1 MVRYRKSIGSF
12 VVLVYFE
19 YHIMYKTSMYNAT
32 SFFMFRKFQANFQNN
47 LFVSTFDKK
56 FIKYHRCVVL
66 NLAILQFVGHRPQN
80 LYKEMK
86 NVAQNYICTTGLS
99 KFIHK
104 VMQFFKILYFW
115 KYIYNYKKFGKQKCL
130 LCLRQVLIVLKPC
143 TLKSLTSLYNCE
155 SCRTLASHSL
165 NVLY

>member
-1 MVRYRKSIGSF
+1 MQKTLKRMVRYRKSIGFLRSSF

-19 YHIMYKTSMYNAT
+19 YHIMYITSMYNAT
-32 SFFMFRKFQANFQNN
+32 SFFMFRKFQANFQIN
-47 LFVSTFDKK
+47 LFVSTFDKN

-80 LYKEMK
+80 LSKEMK

-115 KYIYNYKKFGKQKCL
+115 KY
-130 LCLRQVLIVLKPC
+130 
-143 TLKSLTSLYNCE
+143 TLQIWQIKMFVMPPTSVYCIETMHLE
-155 SCRTLASHSL
+155 ISHIAL
-165 NVLY
+165 QL